1 MGCVLMGAPA
11 IDKAKMTFPSV
22 TVTYARKGR
31 TTGPNELGMRPMQER
46 AWEKRGEQYL
56 LIKSPPASGK
66 SRALMFIALDKL
78 QNQGI
83 KQAVVVVPERT
94 IGASFGDAPLS
105 DYGFWADWTVL
116 PRWNLCNAPGT
127 DGGMVNAVKAFLDGH
142 DSVLVCTHATFRFA
156 MERFG
161 ADVFDYRLIAVDE
174 FHHVSANPD
183 NRLGQHLGELIAR
196 DRTHIVAMTGSYFR
210 GDAAPVLM
218 PHDEA
223 RFETVTYTYYEQL
236 NDYEHLKQL
245 DIGYFFYTGSYAESI
260 LSVLDPDEKTII
272 HIPNVNSRESTK
284 DKIREVEHIIEELG
298 EWQGAD
304 PATGFQLVK
313 TPAGRILRIA
323 DLVDDDPGK
332 REQVAAALR
341 NPDRMSDRD
350 HVDIIVALGMAKEG
364 FDWVWCDHALTVG
377 YRSSLTEI
385 VQIIGRATR
394 DAPGKTRARF
404 TNLIAEPDAS
414 EEAVTEAVNDT
425 LKAIASS
432 LLMEQVLAPR
442 FNFTPKRPDSGPI
455 EGADY
460 GQEGYDPEKCNVG
473 FNQETGQFHIEIK
486 GLAVP
491 KGKEAERICREDLNE
506 VIAAF
511 AQDKTSV
518 ERGLFDEELVPEEL
532 TQVRMG
538 KIVKDRYPEL
548 SEEDREAVRQHA
560 VAALNLTQKARETVL
575 DETEAQTNGSTALID
590 GVRKIAM
597 DVRDLDIDLIDR
609 INPFGEAYAI
619 LAKTMSEESLK
630 QVAAVITAK
639 KIQLTPEE
647 ARGLARRALRFKQ
660 ERGRLPSI
668 TSQDPWEKRM
678 AEGVAFLARMKAE
691 TAGG

>member
-1 MGCVLMGAPA
+1 MNET
-11 IDKAKMTFPSV
+11 IPSV
-22 TVTYARKGR
+22 SVTYACSGSSAQS
-31 TTGPNELGMRPMQER
+31 NEFGMRPMQER
-46 AWEKRGEQYL
+46 AWQKRGEQYL

-78 QNQGI
+78 HNQGLR
-83 KQAVVVVPERT
+83 QAIIVVPERT
-94 IGASFGDAPLS
+94 IGASFADEPLS
-105 DYGFWADWTVL
+105 DFGFWVDWTVA
-116 PRWNLCNAPGT
+116 PKRNLCDAPGT
-127 DGGMVNAVKAFLDGH
+127 DGGKVNSVKAFLESD
-142 DSVLVCTHATFRFA
+142 DRTLVCTHATFRFA
-156 MERFG
+156 VDRFG
-161 ADVFDYRLIAVDE
+161 PDAFDGRLIAIDE

-183 NRLGQHLGELIAR
+183 NRLGEHVGQLMRR

-210 GDAAPVLM
+210 GDAEPVLM
-218 PHDEA
+218 PQDEA

-236 NDYEHLKQL
+236 NGYEYLKRL
-245 DIGYFFYTGSYAESI
+245 DIGHFFYTGNYADDI
-260 LSVLDPDEKTII
+260 LRVLDPKEKTIV
-272 HIPNVNSRESTK
+272 HIPSVNSRESTK

-298 EWQGAD
+298 DWQGAD

-313 TPAGRILRIA
+313 TPDGRVLRIA
-323 DLVDDDPGK
+323 DLVDDEPGR
-332 REQVAAALR
+332 RERVAAALR
-341 NPDRMSDRD
+341 DSNRKNDRD

-364 FDWVWCDHALTVG
+364 FDWIWCDHALTVG

-414 EEAVTEAVNDT
+414 EESVAEAVNDT
-425 LKAIASS
+425 LKAIAAS
-432 LLMEQVLAPR
+432 LLMEQVLTPR
-442 FNFTPKRPDSGPI
+442 FNFTPKTLDSGAV

-460 GQEGYDPEKCNVG
+460 GENGYDPAKCNVG
-473 FNQETGQFHIEIK
+473 FDHDTGQFHIEIN
-486 GLAVP
+486 GLVAP

-518 ERGLFDEELVPEEL
+518 ERGLFDQELVPEEL
-532 TQVRMG
+532 TQIRMG

-548 SEEDREAVRQHA
+548 SEEDQEAVRQHA
-560 VAALNLTQKARETVL
+560 VAALNLTQTGKEAGL
-575 DETEAQTNGSTALID
+575 DTDADAPTNGSTALID
-590 GVRKIAM
+590 GVRKFAM

-630 QVAAVITAK
+630 QVAAVIMAK

-647 ARGLARRALRFKQ
+647 ARDLARRALRFKQ

-668 TSQDPWEKRM
+668 TSPDPWEKRM
-678 AEGVAFLARMKAE
+678 AEGVAYLARMKAE
-691 TAGG
+691 ALNG

>member
-1 MGCVLMGAPA
+1 MNDS
-11 IDKAKMTFPSV
+11 IPSV
-22 TVTYARKGR
+22 SVTYACSGNSTRS
-31 TTGPNELGMRPMQER
+31 NELGMRPMQER

-78 QNQGI
+78 HNQGLQ
-83 KQAVVVVPERT
+83 QAIVVVPERT
-94 IGASFGDAPLS
+94 IGTSFADAPLS
-105 DYGFWADWTVL
+105 EFGFWADWIVA
-116 PRWNLCNAPGT
+116 PKWNLCNAPGT
-127 DGGMVNAVKAFLDGH
+127 DGGKVNSVRAFLDSDGRIM
-142 DSVLVCTHATFRFA
+142 VCTHATFRFA
-156 MERFG
+156 VDRFG
-161 ADVFDYRLIAVDE
+161 VDAFDGRLIAVDE

-183 NRLGQHLGELIAR
+183 NRLGDHVGQLIAR

-210 GDAAPVLM
+210 GDAEPVLM

-236 NDYEHLKQL
+236 NGYEHLKRL
-245 DIGYFFYTGSYAESI
+245 DIGYFFYTGNYADDI
-260 LSVLDPDEKTII
+260 LRVLDPGEKTIV
-272 HIPNVNSRESTK
+272 HIPSVNSRESTK

-298 EWQGAD
+298 EWQGTDA
-304 PATGFQLVK
+304 ATGFQLVS
-313 TPAGRILRIA
+313 TPGGRVLRIA
-323 DLVDDDPGK
+323 DLVDDDPGR
-332 REQVAAALR
+332 RERVTAALR
-341 NPDRMSDRD
+341 DSDRMNDRG

-364 FDWVWCDHALTVG
+364 FDWIWCDHALTVG

-394 DAPGKTRARF
+394 DAPGKARARF

-414 EEAVTEAVNDT
+414 EEAVAEAVNDT
-425 LKAIASS
+425 LKAIAAS

-442 FNFTPKRPDSGPI
+442 FNFTPKRPDSGPV

-460 GQEGYDPEKCNVG
+460 GEEGYDPEKCNVG
-473 FNQETGQFHIEIK
+473 FNHDTGQFHIEIK
-486 GLAVP
+486 GLAAA

-560 VAALNLTQKARETVL
+560 VAALNLTQKAKETVL
-575 DETEAQTNGSTALID
+575 DEPEAPTNGSTALID
-590 GVRKIAM
+590 GVRKFAM

-647 ARGLARRALRFKQ
+647 ARDLARRALRFKQ

-668 TSQDPWEKRM
+668 TSADPWENRM

-691 TAGG
+691 AADG